1 MGAEQDKG
9 AVAPAEREPS
19 GVTRKDSR
27 RWLPSPSLLVAT
39 VALVVALGGTA
50 IALPGR
56 NTVRTDDIARGA
68 VKGKDIAKA
77 AIKTGKI
84 KNSQVTPLKLDLVK
98 VDGVA
103 GPLPT
108 ASAPPVDLGGPS
120 VTVKVPFTGLVAV
133 YARATGQVQGGNE
146 NARAQVHLVAPN
158 VIAGAPRIL
167 EFATAQ
173 PQLRVTSPGVGD
185 ASGDGT
191 PALTRGGFLVFPAER
206 GTYTFSLQ
214 YSQAGGGTA
223 LFQNAGLWAG
233 VIG

>member
-1 MGAEQDKG
+1 
-9 AVAPAEREPS
+9 
-19 GVTRKDSR
+19 VTTEKP
-27 RWLPSPSLLVAT
+27 RWLPSPALLVAT
-39 VALVVALGGTA
+39 VALVAALAGSA

-56 NTVRTDDIARGA
+56 NTVHSDDIARGA

-108 ASAPPVDLGGPS
+108 ASAPPIDLGGPS

-133 YARATGQVQGGNE
+133 YARATAQVQGGGA
-146 NARAQVHLVAPN
+146 NARAQAHLVAPG
-158 VIAGAPRIL
+158 VIDGAPRIL

-173 PQLRVTSPGVGD
+173 PQLRVTTPGPGD
-185 ASGDGT
+185 AGDGT
-191 PALTRGGFLVFPAER
+191 PVLTRGGFLVFPAEQ

-223 LFQNAGLWAG
+223 TFQNTGLWAG

>member
-1 MGAEQDKG
+1 M
-9 AVAPAEREPS
+9 
-19 GVTRKDSR
+19 DSH
-27 RWLPSPSLLVAT
+27 RWLPSPALLVAT
-39 VALVVALGGTA
+39 VALVAALTGSA

-56 NTVRTDDIARGA
+56 NTVRTDDIAPGA
-68 VKGKDIAKA
+68 VRGKDIAKA

-84 KNSQVTPLKLDLVK
+84 KNNQVTPLKLDLVK

-108 ASAPPVDLGGPS
+108 ASAPPIDLGGPS

-133 YARATGQVQGGNE
+133 YARGTGQVQGGGAD
-146 NARAQVHLVAPN
+146 ARAQIHLVAPG

-167 EFATAQ
+167 EFASAEPT
-173 PQLRVTSPGVGD
+173 LRVTTPGPGD
-185 ASGDGT
+185 AGDGT
-191 PALTRGGFLVFPAER
+191 SALTRGGFLVFPAQK

-223 LFQNAGLWAG
+223 TFENAGLWAG

>member
-1 MGAEQDKG
+1 M
-9 AVAPAEREPS
+9 
-19 GVTRKDSR
+19 RKDSR
-27 RWLPSPSLLVAT
+27 RWLPSPALLVAT
-39 VALVVALGGTA
+39 VALVAALAGSA

-77 AIKTGKI
+77 AVKTGKI
-84 KNSQVTPLKLDLVK
+84 KNNQVTPLKLDLVR
-98 VDGVA
+98 VDGET

-120 VTVKVPFTGLVAV
+120 VTVKVPFTGLVAI
-133 YARATGQVQGGNE
+133 YARATAEVDGGNE
-146 NARAQVHLVAPN
+146 NAAAQVHLVAPG

-167 EFATAQ
+167 EFASSDPT
-173 PQLRVTSPGVGD
+173 LRVTTPGPGD
-185 ASGDGT
+185 AGDGT
-191 PALTRGGFLVFPAER
+191 SALTRGGFLVFPAEK

-214 YSQAGGGTA
+214 YSAAGGGTA
-223 LFQNAGLWAG
+223 IFQNTGIWAG